1 MLSLLVAGLLFFVLS
16 PGVLLTIPPGKG
28 GLLLSGQTSVVAALV
43 HAVVF
48 VMVAYLL
55 TTVVE
60 GFAPASSPSKSTGPS
75 LLPPPTLCT
84 GKKDGDSCHVNGAPG
99 KCKEGNCKA

>member
-48 VMVAYLL
+48 VAVSYLL
-55 TTVVE
+55 TTAVE
-60 GFAPASSPSKSTGPS
+60 GFAPAPTKSKGPS

-99 KCKEGNCKA
+99 KCLAGTCKA